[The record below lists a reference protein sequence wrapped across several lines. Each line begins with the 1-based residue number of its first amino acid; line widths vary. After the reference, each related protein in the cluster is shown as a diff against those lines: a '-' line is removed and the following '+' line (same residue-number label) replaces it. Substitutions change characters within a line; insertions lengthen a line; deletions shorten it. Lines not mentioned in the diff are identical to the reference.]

1 MKRAL
6 RALLD
11 DRELWSSTVETGL
24 RTIKERHTC
33 RHRAEQLVGIVQDLR
48 ATGHSKKPLRYIGAS
63 A

>member
-11 DRELWSSTVETGL
+11 DRELWSVTVETGL
-24 RTIKERHTC
+24 RTVRERHTC
-33 RHRAEQLVGIVQDLR
+33 RHRAEQLVSIVQDLR
-48 ATGHSKKPLRYIGAS
+48 ASGHPSQPLRYIGAS